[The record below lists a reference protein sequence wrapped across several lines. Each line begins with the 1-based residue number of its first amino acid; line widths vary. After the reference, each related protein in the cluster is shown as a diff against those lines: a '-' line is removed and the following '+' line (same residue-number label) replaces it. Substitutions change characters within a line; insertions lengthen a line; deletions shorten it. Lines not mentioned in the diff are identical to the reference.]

1 MCVLLYFRLSYCPG
15 VFVITVHSVDLLS
28 LIIRHLIFR
37 QLQINLFKA
46 NILENKKLIK
56 TNLQGK
62 SLPVAMSVKHRFELG
77 SSQLVFT
84 CSKLTMETPEHCVK
98 FVQS

>member
-1 MCVLLYFRLSYCPG
+1 MCVLLYFRLPYCPG
-15 VFVITVHSVDLLS
+15 VFVITVNSVDLLS
-28 LIIRHLIFR
+28 LIIR
-37 QLQINLFKA
+37 QLQINLFKT
-46 NILENKKLIK
+46 NLLENKKLIK

-62 SLPVAMSVKHRFELG
+62 SLLVAMSVKHRFELG

-84 CSKLTMETPEHCVK
+84 CSESTMKTLEHCVK

>member
-1 MCVLLYFRLSYCPG
+1 MCVLLYFRLPYCPG
-15 VFVITVHSVDLLS
+15 IFVITVHSADLLS

-37 QLQINLFKA
+37 QLQINLFKT

-62 SLPVAMSVKHRFELG
+62 SLPVAMSVKHRFEL
-77 SSQLVFT
+77 VFT